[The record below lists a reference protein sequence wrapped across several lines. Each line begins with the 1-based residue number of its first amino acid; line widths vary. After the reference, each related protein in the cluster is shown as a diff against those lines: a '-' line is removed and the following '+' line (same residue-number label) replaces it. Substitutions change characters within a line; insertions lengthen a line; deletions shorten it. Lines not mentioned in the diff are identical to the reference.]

1 MSAARERT
9 TQRWLMPRMGR
20 GSAALAAAP
29 AIRVPEGRSASV
41 FAGRLTGSPQ
51 IYVHEGAR
59 QSLERRLEAAFMAP
73 VILSITDNQH
83 SIVSHARQGAIHRVR
98 LHHMFL
104 DAPSKVVDSLVRYI
118 SKGDRESSVRVGLY
132 IEENGYRLAR
142 RRRKI
147 QLVTKGHHHDLL
159 DIFEDVKRVYFAGS
173 FSGLITWGRR
183 AAKGTSRTEARK
195 TIKLGSYNSLDRI
208 VRVNPVLDKP
218 WVPRYFVAFV
228 IYHEMLHHV
237 FPHPGIEGR
246 RALHPPAFLERERE
260 FRRFERASEWERRH
274 IGRLLRAN

>member
-1 MSAARERT
+1 
-9 TQRWLMPRMGR
+9 MGR
-20 GSAALAAAP
+20 SAALANVAAP
-29 AIRVPEGRSASV
+29 AIRVPDRRSDRV
-41 FAGRLTGSPQ
+41 FAGRLAGSPQ

-118 SKGDRESSVRVGLY
+118 TKGDRESSVRVGLY

-142 RRRKI
+142 RRR
-147 QLVTKGHHHDLL
+147 QLKLLTKGQHHDLL

-173 FSGLITWGRR
+173 FSGLITWGRKTPGGR
-183 AAKGTSRTEARK
+183 AGARK
-195 TIKLGSYNSLDRI
+195 AIKLGSYNALDRI
-208 VRVNPVLDKP
+208 IRVHPVLDKP

-228 IYHEMLHHV
+228 VYHEMLHHV

-246 RALHPPAFLERERE
+246 RALHPPAFLERERD
-260 FRRFERASEWERRH
+260 FRRYERATEWEREH
-274 IGRLLRAN
+274 ISRLLRAS